1 MVTHSIS
8 RREALKRV
16 GFLMG
21 GALSAPA
28 VAGFLGGCR
37 TGAEAEWQPAVLTG
51 RHGDLTAAVADRII
65 PETDTPGAGHV
76 EVQQFIDRMLSEWY
90 PDDLRRRFIDG
101 LDDLDV
107 RAQDAAGTS
116 FLEADADRQ
125 HEILAQLDR
134 ETFAAA
140 DRAPDTGSIRERI
153 EGGTVLKETVDLT
166 SETRGRLQRSIDEA
180 AARTTARRPDGG
192 PVVRADTAH
201 EGSLIGDPS
210 FWRIMKELTLLGY
223 YWSEPG
229 ATQELNYVQVPGKWD
244 ACIPFAEVGK
254 TWATG

>member
-1 MVTHSIS
+1 MTHTIS

-21 GALSAPA
+21 GALSVPT
-28 VAGFLGGCR
+28 VAGLLGGCR
-37 TGAEAEWQPAVLTG
+37 TGAEPEWQPAVLTG

-65 PETDTPGAGHV
+65 PETDTPGAGIA

-90 PDDLRRRFIDG
+90 PEDLRRRFVDG
-101 LDDLDV
+101 LDDLDA
-107 RAQDAAGTS
+107 RTREAEGTS
-116 FLEADADRQ
+116 FLEVDVDRRHQ
-125 HEILAQLDR
+125 ILAQLDR
-134 ETFAAA
+134 ETFAPPEP
-140 DRAPDTGSIRERI
+140 APDTGSVRERV

-166 SETRGRLQRSIDEA
+166 PETRGKVQRSIDEA

-192 PVVRADTAH
+192 PVVRADAAN

-229 ATQELNYVQVPGKWD
+229 ATEELRYVQVPGRWE
-244 ACIPFAEVGK
+244 ACVPFTDIGT
-254 TWATG
+254 TWAT